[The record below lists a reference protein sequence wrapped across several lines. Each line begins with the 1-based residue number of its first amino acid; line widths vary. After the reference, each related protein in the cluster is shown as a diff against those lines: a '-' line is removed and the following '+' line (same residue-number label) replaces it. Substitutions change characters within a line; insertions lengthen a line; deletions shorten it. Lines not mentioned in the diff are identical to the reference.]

1 MRSLRRIAQIIFL
14 LFFLYLFLASTYP
27 LVTKIPVDL
36 FLRSDP
42 LIALS
47 SIVSARSYIDT
58 FVFALILLII
68 TIPLGRYFCGWVC
81 PLGTTL
87 DVVSY
92 ITKNKVGKSL
102 KKLSSLKYYLLIFLS
117 IGILF
122 ASPLVWFLDPLSLL
136 TRSLTLSLFPIVTL
150 IFTQLFNLGFRMGT
164 SQDFLANLQLFLSS
178 TLLPTT
184 LTFFRF
190 SGWIL
195 LILSA
200 IIFSEFISRRF
211 WCRNLCP
218 LGAFYAFF
226 SRYQILRRRVKQDC
240 NLCGDCQRICKMDA
254 IPDDFKMTK
263 DSECILCYDCV
274 KGCPP
279 KVTNI
284 NFRSR
289 SKPLQFD
296 KLTAL
301 SEVEGRFR
309 HLDLSKRGFL
319 FSLASGLISVGLL
332 KTSFKDRNLK
342 SRLIRPPGSR
352 EESEFLERCIRCH
365 QCVKVCSTSGRFL
378 QPSFLEGGFE
388 ALWTPI
394 GVARYGYCEYNCV
407 MCTQV
412 CPTGAIHKLDL
423 KTKKKTVIGLAYID
437 RSRCI
442 PWYKNEKCIV
452 CEEQCPVPDKAILLK
467 EEKAIG
473 FDGTEKKVLRP
484 YVKED
489 LCIGCGI
496 CETKCPVEGESAIK
510 ITPQNEQRWKD

>member
-1 MRSLRRIAQIIFL
+1 MRSLRKIAQIIFL

-47 SIVSARSYIDT
+47 SMVSSRSYIET
-58 FVFALILLII
+58 FIFALILLII

-92 ITKNKVGKSL
+92 VTKNKVRKSL
-102 KKLSSLKYYLLIFLS
+102 KKLTSLKYYLLIFLL

-150 IFTQLFNLGFRMGT
+150 IFTQLFDLAFKIGI
-164 SQDFLANLQLFLSS
+164 SQDFLANLQVFLSS

-190 SGWIL
+190 SGWVL
-195 LILSA
+195 LIFSA

-226 SRYQILRRRVKQDC
+226 SKYQILRRKVKDDC

-254 IPDDFKMTK
+254 IPDDFKLTK
-263 DSECILCYDCV
+263 DSECILCFDCV
-274 KGCPP
+274 KDCPP
-279 KVTNI
+279 KVTTI

-289 SKPLQFD
+289 SKPL
-296 KLTAL
+296 
-301 SEVEGRFR
+301 RFR

-319 FSLASGLISVGLL
+319 YSLASGLICVGLL
-332 KTSFKDRNLK
+332 KTTFKDRNLK

-352 EESEFLERCIRCH
+352 KEPEFLDRCIRCH

-394 GVARYGYCEYNCV
+394 GVARYGYCEYNCI

-423 KTKKKTVIGLAYID
+423 ETKKKTVIGIAYID

-467 EEKAIG
+467 EEKVIG
-473 FDGTEKKVLRP
+473 LDGIEKTVLRP

-496 CETKCPVEGESAIK
+496 CETKCPVEGESAIR
-510 ITPQNEQRWKD
+510 ITPQNEQRFGSN